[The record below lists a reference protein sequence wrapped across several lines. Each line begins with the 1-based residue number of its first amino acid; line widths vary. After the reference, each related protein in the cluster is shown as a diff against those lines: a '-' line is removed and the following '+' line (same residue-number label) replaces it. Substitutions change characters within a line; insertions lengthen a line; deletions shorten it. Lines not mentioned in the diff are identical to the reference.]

1 MESGVEEEL
10 EEENV
15 GEEELEKES
24 EGEEGLEEESE
35 GDEAERAWQDEERER
50 AARGSE

>member
-10 EEENV
+10 EEEND
-15 GEEELEKES
+15 GEEELEE
-24 EGEEGLEEESE
+24 ENVGEEELEEESE

>member
-1 MESGVEEEL
+1 MEGGVEEVLEEENGGEEEL
-10 EEENV
+10 EEE
-15 GEEELEKES
+15 S
-24 EGEEGLEEESE
+24 EGEEKLEEESE

>member
-1 MESGVEEEL
+1 MEGGVEEEL

-15 GEEELEKES
+15 GEVE
-24 EGEEGLEEESE
+24 LEEESE
-35 GDEAERAWQDEERER
+35 GDEAERAWPDEERER

>member
-1 MESGVEEEL
+1 MESEVEEEL

-15 GEEELEKES
+15 GEEELEEK
-24 EGEEGLEEESE
+24 SE

-50 AARGSE
+50 AVRGSE

>member
-1 MESGVEEEL
+1 VEGGVEEVL

-15 GEEELEKES
+15 GEEELEEES
-24 EGEEGLEEESE
+24 EGEEELEEESE